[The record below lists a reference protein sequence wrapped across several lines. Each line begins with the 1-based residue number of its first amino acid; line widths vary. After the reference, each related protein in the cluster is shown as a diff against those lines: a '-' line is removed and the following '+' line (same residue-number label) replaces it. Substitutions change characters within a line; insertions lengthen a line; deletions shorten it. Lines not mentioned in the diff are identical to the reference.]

1 MFGLAPVTDK
11 STMNSVLLG
20 KLPGR
25 CKFNEVFILIC
36 PYIVKCIFVKIDIS
50 MTFAMFNKT
59 YLAVLTNIKTN
70 MTNI

>member
-25 CKFNEVFILIC
+25 YKFNKVFIVIC
-36 PYIVKCIFVKIDIS
+36 LYIVKSMFMKIDIS
-50 MTFAMFNKT
+50 MTFDMFNKT
-59 YLAVLTNIKTN
+59 YLAVLTNIK
-70 MTNI
+70 I